1 MSLTRDWMC
10 EDNAAEKAAGSQ
22 IRARRKVVGDL
33 VITLLHEAPRRVGAA
48 FERLKSR
55 MTEEERAAIKG
66 ASSDDHLKQRP
77 L

>member
-1 MSLTRDWMC
+1 MSLTRDWMH
-10 EDNAAEKAAGSQ
+10 EDNAAEKAAGSKV
-22 IRARRKVVGDL
+22 RMHRKVVSNL

-55 MTEEERAAIKG
+55 MTEEECAAIKG